1 MYKIRNLKLK
11 NPYFLAPMECINDIA
26 FRTLCK
32 EAGCSLAFIGMIN
45 PLTRQKLDLED
56 KPAIQ
61 IFSQDGKGIKEFMKK
76 HDKEVS
82 LWDFNLG
89 CPAKTAKKHGFGYF
103 MNHKLELIE
112 HILKTMRES
121 TDKPLTIKLR
131 ISKNTEKIIK
141 IAEKY
146 CDAISIHPRTQAQ
159 GYSGTPDLEYAQKIK
174 SQTKLPVIY
183 SGNVNEK
190 NAHELLKTFDFV
202 MLGRQAMGNPS
213 IFYSLTQKKD
223 KTLKRNN
230 STDTYRHFGFDA
242 YLCLA
247 QKHNLRFEQIKMQAI
262 NFTKG
267 RDNASKMRLRLIKV
281 KKVEDILKIYD
292 EASR

>member
-1 MYKIRNLKLK
+1 MHKIGSLELK

-32 EAGCSLAFIGMIN
+32 KAGAGLVYTGMIN
-45 PLTRQKLDLED
+45 PLTRQNLDLED

-61 IFSQDGKGIKEFMKK
+61 IFSQDGKGIKEFIKK
-76 HDKEVS
+76 YDKQAS

-103 MNHKLELIE
+103 MNHKLEIIKN
-112 HILKTMRES
+112 ILKDMRES
-121 TDKPLTIKLR
+121 TNKPLTIKLR
-131 ISKNTEKIIK
+131 ISRNTEKIIK

-159 GYSGTPDLEYAQKIK
+159 GYSGNPDIKFAEKIK
-174 SQTKLPVIY
+174 SQTSLPVIY

-202 MLGRQAMGNPS
+202 MLGREAMGNPN
-213 IFYSLTQKKD
+213 IFAKLCHNSMSEKQM
-223 KTLKRNN
+223 NN
-230 STDTYRHFGFDA
+230 FGFNTYILLA
-242 YLCLA
+242 KKHHLC
-247 QKHNLRFEQIKMQAI
+247 FEQIKMQAM

-267 RDNASKMRLRLIKV
+267 MNGAKKLREQLIRTKSVGDIEKV
-281 KKVEDILKIYD
+281 YCLTANKTFP
-292 EASR
+292 